1 MVVAPAARAARERL
15 DRGEDVVSGLGK
27 RMTSR
32 DLVKI
37 MKDAGWKP
45 ADFRKAARLGE
56 FTDLEARTSW

>member
-1 MVVAPAARAARERL
+1 L

-45 ADFRKAARLGE
+45 ADFRTSASYA
-56 FTDLEARTSW
+56 FTMPSANVTLTTRFK